1 MTHHD
6 LPVTPATAGIP
17 ATSNGSDDP
26 DAIRRDIERTR
37 GRLSNDVD
45 TLGETVSPANVAHRA
60 TVRAKGRVSSVKDSI
75 MGSAHDA
82 QSTGGDAVHAVTD
95 TASDLP
101 RQARS
106 QARGNP
112 LAAGAIALGVGWLVG
127 SLMPASAPER
137 ELAASAKEKA
147 QPLVDEA
154 KSMAQDVAQDLK
166 QPATEA
172 VQSVKETAAEGAQEV
187 KDEGQSKAQ
196 DVKSSAQQGQGG

>member
-1 MTHHD
+1 MTQHD
-6 LPVTPATAGIP
+6 LPVTPATAG
-17 ATSNGSDDP
+17 TSSTSSGSDDP

-37 GRLSNDVD
+37 GRLSSDVD
-45 TLGETVSPANVAHRA
+45 TLGETVSPSNVAHRA

-75 MGSAHDA
+75 MGSAHDV

-112 LAAGAIALGVGWLVG
+112 LAAGAVALGVGWLVG

-137 ELAASAKEKA
+137 QLASSAKDKA
-147 QPLVDEA
+147 QPLVEEA
-154 KSMAQDVAQDLK
+154 KSMAQDVADDLRE
-166 QPATEA
+166 PATEA
-172 VQSVKETAAEGAQEV
+172 VQSVKETATAGAQEV
-187 KDEGQSKAQ
+187 KDEGQSRAQ
-196 DVKSSAQQGQGG
+196 DVKGSAQGG